1 MFPSGGSAASMM
13 GAVAKS
19 ARAGGAR
26 TIGVIP
32 EVFSNDNEFTAR
44 DQDAH
49 ELIVCKSMTERKA
62 RMQILSDGFIVL
74 PGGIG
79 TLEELFEGWHFWNCS
94 VCAAITSLCGH
105 LASHRDSLNSVGWS
119 LLERTFEAHRHRRP
133 ARVQRC
139 FAFDIFCSSIRHSIK
154 QGIHTVAGGF
164 GRSGPQRTCA
174 TTSVATIVRHHGFG
188 CRVGSHST
196 CNI

>member
-79 TLEELFEGWHFWNCS
+79 TLEELFEGWHF
-94 VCAAITSLCGH
+94 
-105 LASHRDSLNSVGWS
+105 
-119 LLERTFEAHRHRRP
+119 
-133 ARVQRC
+133 
-139 FAFDIFCSSIRHSIK
+139 
-154 QGIHTVAGGF
+154 
-164 GRSGPQRTCA
+164 
-174 TTSVATIVRHHGFG
+174 
-188 CRVGSHST
+188 
-196 CNI
+196 